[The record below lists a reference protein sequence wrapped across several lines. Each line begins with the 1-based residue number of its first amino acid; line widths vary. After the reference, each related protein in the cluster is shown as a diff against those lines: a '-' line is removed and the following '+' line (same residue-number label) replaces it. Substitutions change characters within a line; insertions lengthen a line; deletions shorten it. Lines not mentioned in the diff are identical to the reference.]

1 MTEPLV
7 FFLAGE
13 PKPKQGDRSYIA
25 KSKMGKRY
33 IQHYTDKSVTSAQN
47 AYRFQLQAQL
57 PSGFTPIQS
66 AVALEVE
73 FRFAPLKSKNK
84 LGRRFYKPTR
94 PDIDN
99 LLKLLLDV
107 LKGVLIQDDN
117 LIVEIRAKK
126 VYSASEDGAGIW
138 LHCKQIPDNA

>member
-57 PSGFTPIQS
+57 PSGFTPIES
-66 AVALEVE
+66 AVSLEVE
-73 FRFAPLKSKNK
+73 FRFTPLKSKNK

-107 LKGVLIQDDN
+107 LKGVLIHDDN

-138 LHCKQIPDNA
+138 VYCKQIPDNA